1 MDVVKGDGLLG
12 FGEIRQLEQNGD
24 YKSAARA
31 YEKLLKHSSKKL
43 KILERLLV
51 LYRKLNDVDKE
62 VEHIDAAIKIYGQ
75 QYPDKKSSDR
85 KLATISK
92 QLNNLLGHTDKKG
105 KNMLVPPEILKL
117 EQRKERL
124 LKKVKP
130 GVRKK

>member
-1 MDVVKGDGLLG
+1 V
-12 FGEIRQLEQNGD
+12 N
-24 YKSAARA
+24 
-31 YEKLLKHSSKKL
+31 
-43 KILERLLV
+43 
-51 LYRKLNDVDKE
+51 KE

>member
-24 YKSAARA
+24 HRSAARA

-51 LYRKLNDVDKE
+51 LYRKLNDVNKE

-117 EQRKERL
+117 ELRKERL

>member
-24 YKSAARA
+24 HRSAARA

-51 LYRKLNDVDKE
+51 LYRKLNDVNKE

>member
-1 MDVVKGDGLLG
+1 MELVKGDGPLG
-12 FGEIRQLEQNGD
+12 FAEIRQLEQSGD

-31 YEKLLKHSSKKL
+31 YEKLLKHSSRKL

-51 LYRKLNDVDKE
+51 LYRKLNDVRKE
-62 VEHIDAAIKIYGQ
+62 VEYIDAAIKIYGQ
-75 QYPDKKSSDR
+75 QYPDKKSTDR

-105 KNMLVPPEILKL
+105 NSMLVPPEILKL
-117 EQRKERL
+117 EKRKERL

-130 GVRKK
+130 GLRKK